1 MRLTDAW
8 KVRDVLKRIKPED
21 NTYVK
26 EAIAFLDREIAIRER
41 QANRGK
47 EDREVELIYTGI

>member
-1 MRLTDAW
+1 MKLMDAW
-8 KVRDVLKRIKPED
+8 KVKDVLRRIKPES

-47 EDREVELIYTGI
+47 EDREVELTYTGM